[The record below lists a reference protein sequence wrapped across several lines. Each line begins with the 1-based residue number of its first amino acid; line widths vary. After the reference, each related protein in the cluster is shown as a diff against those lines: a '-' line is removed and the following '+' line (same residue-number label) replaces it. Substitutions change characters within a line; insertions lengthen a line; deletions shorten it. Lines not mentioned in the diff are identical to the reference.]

1 MNGRDLDRFIGLPY
15 SKDFNCADF
24 VAHVQREL
32 YGREI
37 RLPGARDP
45 KAQLRMRETILDYAR
60 PTDCPQDG
68 DLVLMREFGRQK
80 PSHVGLYFQMDHE
93 GWVLHLI
100 ERGSQSLCQRMRD
113 LPRFGVKVT
122 EFFAWA

>member
-24 VAHVQREL
+24 VAHVQRER